1 MIQDIKPYHLHNE
14 FEKDKEPSSE
24 DIVLVFRDL
33 DGGKEILLTINGADK
48 KIAFPRVKDI
58 ANLEKDNLKYVF
70 NVGEEDFYLY
80 QPNELTDHIADGYS
94 FCDMKDV
101 RKEFLYP
108 KHYVYA
114 IFTAFQLDEWY
125 KVTNYCGKCG
135 SKNEDHPKE
144 RARICPKCGNI
155 IYPRINPAVI
165 IGVTD
170 KETNRIVL
178 TKYRRGFALN
188 ALVAGFTEIGETLEE
203 TVQREVMEEIGLKVT
218 NVRYYKSQPWG
229 IASDILVGFYC
240 DVTGDR
246 TITMD
251 ESELKYAEW
260 VSPSDIELQPL
271 DYSLTNEMMS
281 LFKEKGYEGT
291 IIKKV

>member
-1 MIQDIKPYHLHNE
+1 MLQDIKPYHLHNE
-14 FEKDKEPSSE
+14 FVAGKEPSSE
-24 DIVLVFRDL
+24 DIVLVFRDFN
-33 DGGKEILLTINGADK
+33 GGKEVLLTINDADK
-48 KIAFPRVKDI
+48 GISFPKVKDI
-58 ANLEKDNLKYVF
+58 ANIEKDNLKYVF
-70 NVGEEDFYLY
+70 NVGDEDFFLY
-80 QPNELTDHIADGYS
+80 EPKEITGVIADGYS
-94 FCDMKDV
+94 FCAMKDI

-108 KHYVYA
+108 RHYVYA

-125 KVTNYCGKCG
+125 NVTNFCGRCG
-135 SKNEDHPKE
+135 SPNEDHPKE

-203 TVQREVMEEIGLKVT
+203 TVEREVMEEIGLKVT

-240 DVTGDR
+240 DVVGDT